1 MSITTSYLA
10 CTLKTDSDYVFSLE
24 TLKGKRTVL
33 FFYPKD
39 DTPGCTREAIAFS
52 EAKPEFEALGVQVFG
67 VSKDSVA
74 SHQAFIQKH
83 KLTVP
88 LLSDENKQSL
98 EAFDV
103 WKEKKNYGKTY
114 MGVVRTTIVLNA
126 DGVIEKRWNNVS
138 VDGHVQAVLEY
149 LNGTK

>member
-1 MSITTSYLA
+1 MSSSTSYLS
-10 CTLKTDSDYVFSLE
+10 CTLKTNLDTSFSLE
-24 TLKGKRTVL
+24 KLKGSRTVL

-52 EAKPEFEALGVQVFG
+52 EAKNEFDALGVAVFG

-74 SHQAFIQKH
+74 SHQAFIK
-83 KLTVP
+83 KYNLNVS
-88 LLSDENKQSL
+88 LLSDEEKHSL

-114 MGVVRTTIVLNA
+114 MGVVRTTVVLDVEGN
-126 DGVIEKRWNNVS
+126 VEKRWNNVS
-138 VDGHVQAVLEY
+138 VDGHVQAVLDY
-149 LNGTK
+149 LKK